1 MALVG
6 NLKDLKLAN
15 LIQLNCMERNNAKL
29 TIDYAGK
36 YGTIYFQ
43 GGQVVHAELDPD
55 LGEKAIYRM
64 LSLEEGKFKV
74 ESGVRAPAE
83 TITTSWSNLL
93 LEGLQQKD
101 DRLSSDDA
109 KNQELLGMLMNV
121 KGVIRAAVLTLDGN
135 VISSDY
141 EAEKEFSLSA
151 FSALQIGYM
160 SESAEIEYPKYISL
174 VVGQTR
180 MILHKRNDE
189 IIYIEIAARF
199 QIDTILPFI
208 KKVMA
213 GDSK

>member
-6 NLKDLKLAN
+6 NLRDLKLAN
-15 LIQLNCMERNNAKL
+15 LIQLNCMERNTAKL

-43 GGQVVHAELDPD
+43 GGQVVHAEFDPD
-55 LGEKAIYRM
+55 LGEKAIYRL

-101 DRLSSDDA
+101 DRLSSHDA
-109 KNQELLGMLMNV
+109 QNQELLGMLMNV
-121 KGVIRAAVLTLDGN
+121 KGVERAAILNLDGD
-135 VISSDY
+135 VISSEH
-141 EAEKEFSLSA
+141 EAGKEFSVCA
-151 FSALQIGYM
+151 FSVLQIGYL
-160 SESAEIEYPKYISL
+160 SESAEIAYPDYISL

-189 IIYIEIAARF
+189 IIYIEIASRF
-199 QIDTILPFI
+199 QVDTILPFV

-213 GDSK
+213 GV

>member
-15 LIQLNCMERNNAKL
+15 LIQLNCMERNTAKL

-43 GGQVVHAELDPD
+43 GGQVVHAEFDPD
-55 LGEKAIYRM
+55 LGEKAIFRL

-74 ESGVRAPAE
+74 ENGVRAPAE

-101 DRLSSDDA
+101 DRLSAHDA
-109 KNQELLGMLMNV
+109 KNQELLSMLMNV
-121 KGVIRAAVLTLDGN
+121 KGVNRAAIIDSEGKT
-135 VISSDY
+135 ITSDH
-141 EAEKEFSLSA
+141 EADKEFSVSA
-151 FSALQIGYM
+151 FSILQIGYM
-160 SESAEIEYPKYISL
+160 SEAAELDYPEYISL
-174 VVGQTR
+174 VVDQTR
-180 MILHKRNDE
+180 IILHKMNDE
-189 IIYIEIAARF
+189 IVYIETASRF

-208 KKVMA
+208 KKVLA
-213 GDSK
+213 GDKE

>member
-15 LIQLNCMERNNAKL
+15 LIQLNCMERNTAKL

-43 GGQVVHAELDPD
+43 GGQVVHAEFDPD

-121 KGVIRAAVLTLDGN
+121 KGVMRAAILTLDGD
-135 VISSDY
+135 VISSEH
-141 EAEKEFSLSA
+141 EAEKEFSVSA

-160 SESAEIEYPKYISL
+160 SEAAEIEYPKYISL

-180 MILHKRNDE
+180 MILHRRNDE

-199 QIDTILPFI
+199 QVDTILPFV
-208 KKVMA
+208 KKVLA
-213 GDSK
+213 GE

>member
-15 LIQLNCMERNNAKL
+15 LIQLNCMERNTAKL

-43 GGQVVHAELDPD
+43 GGQVIHAEFDPD

-121 KGVIRAAVLTLDGN
+121 KGVERAAILNLDGD
-135 VISSDY
+135 VISSEH
-141 EAEKEFSLSA
+141 EAEKEFSACA

-160 SESAEIEYPKYISL
+160 SEAAEIEYPKYISL

-180 MILHKRNDE
+180 MILHKRDDE
-189 IIYIEIAARF
+189 IIYIEIASRF

-208 KKVMA
+208 KKVLA
-213 GDSK
+213 GE

>member
-15 LIQLNCMERNNAKL
+15 LIQLNCMERNTAKL

-43 GGQVVHAELDPD
+43 GGQVVHAEFDPD

-101 DRLSSDDA
+101 DRLSSHDA

-121 KGVIRAAVLTLDGN
+121 KGVMRAAILTLDGD
-135 VISSDY
+135 VISSEH
-141 EAEKEFSLSA
+141 EAEKEFSVSA

-160 SESAEIEYPKYISL
+160 SEAAEIEYPKYISL

-180 MILHKRNDE
+180 MILHRRNDE

-199 QIDTILPFI
+199 QVDTILPFV
-208 KKVMA
+208 KKVLS
-213 GDSK
+213 GEL